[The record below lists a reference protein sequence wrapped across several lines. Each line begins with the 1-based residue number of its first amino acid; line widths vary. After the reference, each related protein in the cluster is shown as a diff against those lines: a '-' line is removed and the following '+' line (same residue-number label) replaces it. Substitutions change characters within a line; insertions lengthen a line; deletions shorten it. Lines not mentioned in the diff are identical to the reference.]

1 MNPANGL
8 RIRPF
13 KNAHTTRGTDKEL
26 VKLSIYL
33 KKIATLTT
41 FESLDHKHW
50 ESYLIKH
57 SNRDNWRLFT
67 WNQVLLSKKS
77 FKINLFYTV
86 WKIGNFSV
94 TQILRE
100 ITFCWFQKE
109 ALNLDFWDF
118 YTWKKFPKIQNGSC
132 FWGYHGNKRL
142 EARTSSYYTASAVS
156 SPFRRE

>member
-57 SNRDNWRLFT
+57 SNRDNWQIFYVKSSFT
-67 WNQVLLSKKS
+67 IYKIC
-77 FKINLFYTV
+77 KINLVYTV

-118 YTWKKFPKIQNGSC
+118 HTWKKFPKIQNGSC